1 MTIRHLLLLFCIA
14 FTCNALGQ
22 NHINTISTKIDKDHI
37 TYDVVDDVNNKTYL
51 FLVSSKEVEA
61 IQLDSSF
68 QVLNQFLV
76 QRPES
81 KFKKLLGHSM
91 KENTLSLHWST
102 NNSDQVISQHFDFE
116 KKESTIG
123 AIESISTDKE
133 KVITAFPF
141 DNSLFIASITKNSN
155 LFKLYELNGKSPL
168 KPHFFSF
175 EDNRFYNKRIA
186 LASLDEMFKDYFIDE
201 SSYDIQYIAGN
212 IPTAFPSIVKK
223 RKFYIQNDD
232 LIISFDNNKSFTQLI
247 RINLKTKKA
256 ESVGFSQPFLNA
268 NQTEQA
274 NSNSFLFG
282 DKIAQIKTNKESAT
296 IQISNFI
303 DTSSPIFKKE
313 IHRDQTIDFSTT
325 PVFEFTNGNFEKGK
339 EISKSNQFLNRLNRA
354 DNIGIAVTSSQ
365 DGYVLTFG
373 GSSVLQNSNAA
384 IIGGVAGGAIGGLI
398 AGAITAIDSPKKNFL
413 GTYKDKKIILTNASL
428 DSNFNFNNKEVSE
441 SVIDKARTY
450 LIDLASRKATG
461 INLFKTQSKYILS
474 FTDRSSNHL
483 YIIEIKP

>member
-1 MTIRHLLLLFCIA
+1 MNIRHFLLFLCIA
-14 FTCNALGQ
+14 FSWNAFGQ
-22 NHINTISTKIDKDHI
+22 HYINTINTEIDKDHI
-37 TYDVVDDVNNKTYL
+37 SYDIVDEKTDKTYL

-91 KENTLSLHWST
+91 TENTLSLYWST
-102 NNSDQVISQHFDFE
+102 NNSDKIISQHFNFE

-123 AIESISTDKE
+123 SIESINVDKE
-133 KVITAFPF
+133 KVITTFPF
-141 DNSLFIASITKNSN
+141 ENSLFIASITKSSN
-155 LFKLYELNGKSPL
+155 LFKLYELNGKSTI

-175 EDNRFYNKRIA
+175 EDTRFYDKRIA
-186 LASLDEMFKDYFIDE
+186 LASLDVLFKDHFIDE
-201 SSYDIQYIAGN
+201 ASYDIQYIAAD

-256 ESVGFSQPFLNA
+256 ESVGISQPFLNA

-282 DKIAQIKTNKESAT
+282 DKIAQIKANKESAI
-296 IQISNFI
+296 IQISNFT

-325 PVFEFTNGNFEKGK
+325 PVFEFTNGNFEKSK
-339 EISKSNQFLNRLNRA
+339 EITKSNQFLNRLNRA

-365 DGYVLTFG
+365 DGYTITFG
-373 GSSVLQNSNAA
+373 GSSILQNSNAA

-413 GTYKDKKIILTNASL
+413 GTYKDKKIIFTNASL
-428 DSNFNFNNKEVSE
+428 DSNFNFNNKEISE
-441 SVIDKARTY
+441 NVIDKARTY

-474 FTDRSSNHL
+474 FTDRSSDHL
-483 YIIEIKP
+483 YIIEINP